1 MTQITTKELE
11 KQINELQEYLNK
23 YPSHAESAQKTD
35 PIQEIL
41 NRAKKHIDEKTY
53 NIAIVANMSAGKST
67 FINALFGEDILPS
80 SHLATTDCATYI
92 HCNKRGGGAS
102 MEIEE
107 LSSTSKMTKK
117 KKNA

>member
-1 MTQITTKELE
+1 MTKISAQELLAQIRELE
-11 KQINELQEYLNK
+11 SYF
-23 YPSHAESAQKTD
+23 
-35 PIQEIL
+35 
-41 NRAKKHIDEKTY
+41 KKHKNKTNISRIKDLDEVKQNLENKDY

-67 FINALFGEDILPS
+67 FINALFGEEILPS